1 MCNLETFTDITGTI
15 AFNTT
20 TTISNTFPGQT
31 TNLTFTGDAGQVV
44 SLNSG
49 NNTYPM
55 LVDLLGRHSGTQTD
69 VWFFQ
74 EQWLNPCCERGSQ
87 DESWVILFLPRWS
100 YSDLYVQAHQPHGG
114 QREQHEEMNEEG
126 CSNTYT

>member
-1 MCNLETFTDITGTI
+1 MLVTSGAQTYSATLTLANAFITGTI

-49 NNTYPM
+49 NNTYPCWSTDSVGIEDANGNV
-55 LVDLLGRHSGTQTD
+55 LSSGW
-69 VWFFQ
+69 VG
-74 EQWLNPCCERGSQ
+74 PCRGGSVVV
-87 DESWVILFLPRWS
+87 SNYTLPSAGS
-100 YSDLYVQAHQPHGG
+100 YSVFLKTKIATGSVDVQ
-114 QREQHEEMNEEG
+114 
-126 CSNTYT
+126 S